1 MLKSRLFTVQH
12 DWSASIECTEAALQV
27 FEEEYSLGD
36 VAICLM
42 SIGSQRV
49 AGELDGLAESLRA
62 VALFEELRSFSQ
74 QMIACYLAGGAF
86 GNCLLWPEA
95 LNMYAKIVEIN
106 AKTKV
111 GNYPALAYSYAFS
124 SQISECLGEVEKA
137 LAYSLKALEISN
149 KTDTLVNQGQA
160 FSNLTVQYARL
171 GDMKSAE
178 EYFGKLMKLPS
189 EIRSHFFV
197 PVPIAKAALA
207 AAKEQWKEASQCFT
221 EFFEPLEKSQGNYFF
236 KSRAKLLYAWALE
249 KQGRFED
256 AKLQI
261 EEVQKMR
268 QGAEERFEHANL
280 QAHLM
285 VCNHVVAS
293 EEFEMRLDLVNVSR
307 KPGFLVKAEDL
318 IPAEFEVTTSPS
330 QSIVLKGSV
339 GMKNRVVNPFQVE
352 TLKLKIKAS
361 KPGTFTLNP
370 QVSYIDELGET
381 NTYKTNP
388 ITITV
393 QPAKPKYEL
402 LPGRVSTGSEELDGL
417 LLGGIP
423 EKHALVLTS
432 PSIDERELLIK
443 RFVEAGAKADEIV
456 FDIAQENGTAKAL
469 VEEYPSNFYLFIC
482 NPQAEEMFQASLNV
496 FKLKGVEN
504 LTDIDIALTK
514 AFRMLKPAETGPKR
528 ICIEIISD
536 ALLQHHAVNTRR
548 WLSALLTTL
557 KLKGFTILAV
567 VDPSMHPA
575 EELQAILG
583 VFDGEIRVTEKET
596 PEGTKRTL
604 KIRKLINQKYSD
616 KEIILNKEAL
626 SD

>member
-1 MLKSRLFTVQH
+1 
-12 DWSASIECTEAALQV
+12 
-27 FEEEYSLGD
+27 
-36 VAICLM
+36 
-42 SIGSQRV
+42 
-49 AGELDGLAESLRA
+49 
-62 VALFEELRSFSQ
+62 
-74 QMIACYLAGGAF
+74 
-86 GNCLLWPEA
+86 
-95 LNMYAKIVEIN
+95 
-106 AKTKV
+106 
-111 GNYPALAYSYAFS
+111 
-124 SQISECLGEVEKA
+124 
-137 LAYSLKALEISN
+137 
-149 KTDTLVNQGQA
+149 
-160 FSNLTVQYARL
+160 
-171 GDMKSAE
+171 
-178 EYFGKLMKLPS
+178 
-189 EIRSHFFV
+189 
-197 PVPIAKAALA
+197 
-207 AAKEQWKEASQCFT
+207 
-221 EFFEPLEKSQGNYFF
+221 
-236 KSRAKLLYAWALE
+236 
-249 KQGRFED
+249 
-256 AKLQI
+256 
-261 EEVQKMR
+261 MR

-583 VFDGEIRVTEKET
+583 VFDGEIRITEKET